1 MAKRRG
7 RRGRYRL
14 LTPTER
20 AAVEARFRGG
30 ALVIEVM
37 AEFGLPHTSAC
48 HIQDEVALFPRR
60 VVRSPHRLSFEERER
75 ILIGVCRG
83 ESDSDIAR
91 AIGRHR
97 STVGREIRRCIER
110 RRYRPLKAERV
121 ARRLACRPK
130 PTKLSSCPRL
140 LSAVEEGLER
150 RWSPQQISARLKLDH
165 PDDQG
170 MRISHETIY
179 QSLYVQSRG
188 ELRRQLN
195 ANLRTGRSTRRARG
209 RIDARGRTRDLVPI
223 AERPPEVDDRR
234 VPGHWEGDLLIGA
247 KGKSAIATLV
257 ERQTRYVL
265 LARLGRDRTTENVV
279 EALKGRIAELPAH
292 LVKSLTWDQGQ
303 ELAAHRRFTSDT
315 GIDVYFCD
323 PHSPWQRG
331 SNENANGLLRQ
342 YLPRKLDFAAR
353 TQVELDDIAAELN
366 GRPRQTLGWRTPAEK
381 MEALL
386 R

>member
-7 RRGRYRL
+7 SRGRYRL

-20 AAVEARFRGG
+20 TAIEARFRRG
-30 ALVIEVM
+30 ALVVEVM

-48 HIQDEVALFPRR
+48 RIQDEVALFRRR
-60 VVRSPHRLSFEERER
+60 VACSRHRLSFEERER
-75 ILIGVCRG
+75 IFVGICHG

-91 AIGRHR
+91 ALGRHR
-97 STVGREIRRCIER
+97 STVGREVSRCGER
-110 RRYRPLKAERV
+110 RQYRPLRAERV
-121 ARRLACRPK
+121 AQRLARRPK
-130 PTKLSSCPRL
+130 STKLSGSMRL
-140 LSAVEEGLER
+140 LTAVEEGLER
-150 RWSPQQISARLKLDH
+150 RWSPQQISARLKVDH
-165 PDDQG
+165 PDDEG

-179 QSLYVQSRG
+179 RSLYVQSRG
-188 ELRRQLN
+188 ELRRQLT

-223 AERPPEVDDRR
+223 AERPPEVDERR

-247 KGKSAIATLV
+247 GNKSAIATLV

-265 LARLGRDRTTENVV
+265 LARLGYDRTTENVV
-279 EALKGRIAELPAH
+279 DALKARIAELPAH
-292 LVKSLTWDQGQ
+292 LMKSLTWDRGQ

-315 GIDVYFCD
+315 GIEVYFCD

-331 SNENANGLLRQ
+331 SNENTNGLVRQ
-342 YLPRKLDFAAR
+342 YLPRKLDLAAR
-353 TQVELDDIAAELN
+353 TQVQLDEIAAELN
-366 GRPRQTLGWRTPAEK
+366 RRPRQTLEWQTPAEN